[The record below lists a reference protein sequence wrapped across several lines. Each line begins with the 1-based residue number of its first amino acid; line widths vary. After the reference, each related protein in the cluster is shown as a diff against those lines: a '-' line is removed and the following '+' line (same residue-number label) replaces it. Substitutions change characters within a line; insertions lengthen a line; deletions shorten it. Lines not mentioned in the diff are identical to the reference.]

1 VRERERERERE
12 KINAKAP
19 PLWLKFLGKDNMDFI

>member
-19 PLWLKFLGKDNMDFI
+19 LWLKFPGKDNMDFI

>member
-12 KINAKAP
+12 KINAKAS
-19 PLWLKFLGKDNMDFI
+19 LWLKFLGKDNMDFI